1 MKKLCALI
9 VLFVFIFSGC
19 TNSNLTSDTEKI
31 KTYDFEYIS
40 VGVPS
45 SWSYTNDGYNCYF
58 SPKESDNT
66 FYITS
71 TETLSEDFNSSELN
85 SHLEDLQDSNNFK
98 ELSKKEIT
106 LSNRKYYYY
115 NYTYTADLDNKDY
128 YVEEYSTF
136 YKFTLYTLVFES
148 SGSSRYDGFNNQE
161 TIITSVKYNETVKE
175 TQLIEDEDK
184 ETKPKEYE
192 AVSTKNLYDYYEDY
206 EYENIKTTIKITGI
220 NASGDTCAYTVYDLD
235 SYETVKV
242 KVTNIDTKRKLKKGD
257 YLTVSGLC
265 NYNSTY
271 SDLIIEINADKINKT
286 SKKLFKSLGSEK
298 KIPQEYKNA
307 LETAD
312 SYANIQ
318 HMSKARLYRQLTS
331 EYGEKFPAA
340 AAQYAVDNVKTNW
353 KKNALKTGKSY
364 YLNQHM
370 SKDRVYQQ
378 LISEYGE
385 QFTPDEAQY
394 AVDHLDD

>member
-9 VLFVFIFSGC
+9 VFFVFIFSGC

-58 SPKESDNT
+58 FPEKSDNT

-85 SHLEDLQDSNNFK
+85 SHLEDLQDSKNFK
-98 ELSKKEIT
+98 ELSEKEIT

-115 NYTYTADLDNKDY
+115 SYTYTADLDNKDY

-148 SGSSRYDGFNNQE
+148 SGSSRYDEFNNQE

-175 TQLIEDEDK
+175 T
-184 ETKPKEYE
+184 KPKEYE
-192 AVSTKNLYDYYEDY
+192 AVSTKELYDYYEDY
-206 EYENIKTTIKITGI
+206 EYENIKTTIKITSI

-235 SYETVKV
+235 GYDTVKI
-242 KVTNIDTKRKLKKGD
+242 KVTDIETKRKLKKGD

-265 NYNSTY
+265 NYDSTY
-271 SDLIIEINADKINKT
+271 SDLIVEINADKINKT
-286 SKKLFKSLGSEK
+286 SKKLFKSIEGTEK

-307 LETAD
+307 LAKAN
-312 SYANIQ
+312 SYANNQ
-318 HMSKARLYRQLTS
+318 HMSKARLYKQLTS
-331 EYGEKFPAA
+331 EYGEKFPAD

-353 KKNALKTGKSY
+353 KKNALEKGKSY
-364 YLNQHM
+364 YKNQNM
-370 SKDRVYQQ
+370 SKERVYQQ

-385 QFTPDEAQY
+385 QFTPGEAQY